1 MNTLENILEL
11 TDEKFNQ
18 KMKGEI
24 NFHLLIEHE
33 DSIDRLKK
41 LFKRSISSQELSGYM
56 ETILRRILAIDSNDL
71 STLIILSW
79 ELWFLGEEEESQNFL
94 SRAKLVSP
102 GNKWV
107 LYLETALSSNV
118 EIKISILEKLLEKEP
133 HNQQIFHNLNTLKSG
148 ISNSVLAFNFDE
160 CMSSW

>member
-107 LYLETALSSNV
+107 LNLETALSSNV